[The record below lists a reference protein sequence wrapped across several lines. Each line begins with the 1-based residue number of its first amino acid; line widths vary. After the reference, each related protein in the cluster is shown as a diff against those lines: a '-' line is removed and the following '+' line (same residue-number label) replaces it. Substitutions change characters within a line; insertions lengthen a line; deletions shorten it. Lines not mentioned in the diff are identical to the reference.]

1 MATPKYK
8 VLFVGY
14 GHLAKALLSKQFL
27 KSSTVHAINSKK
39 QIFHINMNKK
49 LKSLNQS
56 YDYIFLLVKPN
67 TFKEIGD
74 TFKDYMNKNSI
85 IISCMAGVLI
95 ETLSNKLNTNKIVRI
110 MPNVMAKSNKSQTYL
125 FSKNKS
131 LINTNLKKLLS
142 PLGIL
147 IVASK
152 EDQMNLA
159 TSVYGSGPAFVAF
172 LINAYITAAKEISKT
187 NQIKETHVL
196 DLIKS
201 VLEVNH
207 SSRDLTNFI
216 SSIASKKGTT
226 QAGVKYLESQKIKKT
241 LYTTLLRAY
250 KRARELSIEAK

>member
-74 TFKDYMNKNSI
+74 TFKDYINKNSI

-95 ETLSNKLNTNKIVRI
+95 ENLSNKLNTNNIVRI

-142 PLGIL
+142 P
-147 IVASK
+147 
-152 EDQMNLA
+152 
-159 TSVYGSGPAFVAF
+159 
-172 LINAYITAAKEISKT
+172 
-187 NQIKETHVL
+187 
-196 DLIKS
+196 
-201 VLEVNH
+201 
-207 SSRDLTNFI
+207 
-216 SSIASKKGTT
+216 
-226 QAGVKYLESQKIKKT
+226 
-241 LYTTLLRAY
+241 
-250 KRARELSIEAK
+250 